1 MKVKSVNKKKVATAK
16 KRVATKKAVAKKA
29 TATTKATAKKAVAKK
44 ANSRK
49 AVVTTTRTT
58 KGGTT
63 ITRKATKAYSTAL
76 AKTPDFFKAGRSM
89 DKLAKDFEHK
99 GKVAKLS
106 KNGKWY
112 VEYKGKDGKKHREY
126 RANRMDYKFGI

>member
-1 MKVKSVNKKKVATAK
+1 MAKVVKKGVKPTS
-16 KRVATKKAVAKKA
+16 KKAVAKKA
-29 TATTKATAKKAVAKK
+29 TAKKRVAVNVTKK
-44 ANSRK
+44 
-49 AVVTTTRTT
+49 TT

-99 GKVAKLS
+99 GKVAKMS

>member
-1 MKVKSVNKKKVATAK
+1 MAKVVKKGVKPT
-16 KRVATKKAVAKKA
+16 TKKAVAKKA
-29 TATTKATAKKAVAKK
+29 TASKRVAVKVTKK
-44 ANSRK
+44 
-49 AVVTTTRTT
+49 TT

-63 ITRKATKAYSTAL
+63 IARKATKSYSKAL
-76 AKTPDFFKAGRSM
+76 ANTPEFFKAGRSM

-99 GKVAKLS
+99 GKVAKMS